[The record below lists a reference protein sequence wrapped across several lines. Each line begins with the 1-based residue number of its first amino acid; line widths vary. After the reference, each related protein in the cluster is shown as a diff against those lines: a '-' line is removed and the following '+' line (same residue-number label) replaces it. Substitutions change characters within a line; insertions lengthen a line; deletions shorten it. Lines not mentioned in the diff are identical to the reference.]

1 MTGRRSNSRRRAWW
15 GGAFACTLALAA
27 FGTDAH
33 GQGRN
38 RGRFQR
44 LVQQAAEAY
53 NRSEPDVAINLL
65 EQAYTLN
72 PNPLLLYNIGRAH
85 ELAGRLERALEYYSR
100 FLAEHPEESQA
111 QLGREA
117 RASVQAQLDA
127 RRAASNTTNTT
138 NNNTS
143 QGPTRT
149 NNGSENIGPRIRWV
163 DQPRRFTA
171 AHATLVISGAVLAV
185 AGGVLGGL
193 ALAQSG
199 GFAGTA
205 DPAQRAGFQDRGNAF
220 AWSANI
226 GIGVGVALAGT
237 GLIWYAAQ
245 PTRIQV
251 EEPAPAGGG
260 RP

>member
-1 MTGRRSNSRRRAWW
+1 MSVRRSSSRRRAWW
-15 GGAFACTLALAA
+15 GGAFACSLALAA
-27 FGTDAH
+27 LGTDAH
-33 GQGRN
+33 GQARN

-100 FLAEHPEESQA
+100 FLAEHPDEAQA

-127 RRAASNTTNTT
+127 RAAAARANSNT
-138 NNNTS
+138 NNTS
-143 QGPTRT
+143 QGPTRSNANT
-149 NNGSENIGPRIRWV
+149 NQNNGPRIRWV
-163 DQPRRFTA
+163 DQPRRFTG

-245 PTRIQV
+245 PTRIAV
-251 EEPAPAGGG
+251 EEPPSSGGG
-260 RP
+260 AQ